1 VSANAKRLT
10 WSYIGLV
17 CLLLAPTLLHG
28 VRESH
33 DIKFHLMLFLSWRD
47 ALELGTVYPRWLPDQ
62 LHGLGSPALLIYP
75 PVASAFFTLIDFLTL
90 HALTPGRVLGL
101 GALLLSA
108 ASAATFYPWARQHV
122 SARVALIAALFYA
135 TAPYHLDIDLYERGA
150 MAEYTAFV
158 WIPLIFLGIRTTV
171 LTGRARAAGLLAI
184 GVSALFLSHLLTAM
198 LVAPLAC
205 AYALICLCKEL
216 PSGLRIPRFVLVT
229 VTTILGAGLA
239 AFYVVPAMLLLPE
252 ANSPGLANDVA
263 KTNIWFVLHKVPLQG
278 LYDRF
283 GIKLLL
289 LACAYLAVILYLSV
303 QTWRSWRYQRAA
315 GAALALMWIASGIL
329 CFALMS
335 GFFPVIFHR
344 PSPFAQIQFTFRLLA
359 VMEFSVVSLFVYSVA
374 GTQARDRRARI
385 MKVGAVVL
393 LLFSAAQGVDI
404 LGRFHN
410 MPIVTPPYQN
420 SVQLAWRLSP
430 IEYFPAGTSVGKSV
444 EKTFEP
450 FKQYADAGQPAFI
463 ASDKAKLVEATRKGA
478 QFTVHAIAAEPAQVM
493 IQQFY
498 FPGWKA
504 FDEHGGEIAV
514 FRDENSRLASYITPA
529 GEHTIVI
536 KRLPTRQEHWG
547 NIVSLIA
554 LFLLALGLI
563 LMVRHQ
569 RGRPAVKSAP
579 EYQSEGFAGRRNV
592 HNELTL

>member
-1 VSANAKRLT
+1 MSTNTKRLT
-10 WSYIGLV
+10 WLYIGLV
-17 CLLLAPTLLHG
+17 CLLLAPNLIHG

-47 ALELGTVYPRWLPDQ
+47 ALELGTLYPRWLPDQ

-75 PVASAFFTLIDFLTL
+75 PMASAFFTLIDFLTL
-90 HALTPGRVLGL
+90 HALAPGRVLGL
-101 GALLLSA
+101 GALLLSV

-122 SARVALIAALFYA
+122 RARVALIAALFYA
-135 TAPYHLDIDLYERGA
+135 TAPYHLDLDLYERGA

-198 LVAPLAC
+198 LIAPLAC
-205 AYALICLCKEL
+205 AYALICLRKEL
-216 PSGLRIPRFVLVT
+216 PAGLRVQRFVMVT
-229 VTTILGAGLA
+229 VTTILGVGLA

-263 KTNIWFVLHKVPLQG
+263 RTNIWFVFHEAVRHG
-278 LYDRF
+278 VYGRF
-283 GIKLLL
+283 GFKVLL
-289 LACAYLAVILYLSV
+289 LACAYLVVTLYLSV
-303 QTWRSWRYQRAA
+303 QTWRNWRHQRAP
-315 GAALALMWIASGIL
+315 GAALALMWIAAGIL

-335 GFFPVIFHR
+335 GFLPVIFHR

-359 VMEFSVVSLFVYSVA
+359 VMEFSVVSLFVYCVSHTPE
-374 GTQARDRRARI
+374 GDRRVRI

-393 LLFSAAQGVDI
+393 LLISAAQGVDI

-410 MPIVTPPYQN
+410 MPIVAPPYPN

-444 EKTFEP
+444 EETFEP
-450 FKQYADAGQPAFI
+450 FKQYANASQPAFI
-463 ASDKAKLVEATRKGA
+463 ASGKGRLVDVTRAGT
-478 QFTVHAIAAEPAQVM
+478 QFTVHSIVTEPAPVM

-498 FPGWKA
+498 FPGWQA
-504 FDEHGGEIAV
+504 FDEHGREIDV
-514 FRDENSRLASYITPA
+514 FRDTNSRLASYIAPA

-536 KRLPTRQEHWG
+536 KRLPTRQERWG
-547 NIVSLIA
+547 NMVSLVA
-554 LFLLALGLI
+554 LVLLALGRI
-563 LMVRHQ
+563 FLMRQRANQVRPPVTS
-569 RGRPAVKSAP
+569 R
-579 EYQSEGFAGRRNV
+579 
-592 HNELTL
+592 T